1 MISSPRIPVTQT
13 DLNCGKFLPPIN
25 NFTYRLCSTPI
36 VKEIINANDLQVR
49 NVTDEIIIYGES
61 FSNVYNHNEVK
72 FGGYPCT
79 VAYSNQSHIHCRL
92 DLLKEPPM
100 FQLLEISVVV
110 YNLGNAMV
118 DILDFNDKSIVVR
131 PVYISVGPKA
141 GSHAGG
147 TNVAVQGY
155 GLNSQSMTIK
165 IDNKNCEIIQQNYS
179 NIICISP
186 SHANN
191 RNAVVQAYIEEE
203 TQPSFSRHDFSFS
216 YDNMLTPVVND
227 LQQNEI
233 RTHIHM
239 VIVTG
244 KNFGNDSEKLTLKIG
259 NNVICDIHN
268 ITIEGVEEII
278 YCIVSQVEAGS
289 YSLILEHQDNGLADS
304 DTEKQIISLPV
315 TTNMR
320 PSTGSVFG
328 GNTAEI
334 TGHGFCTS
342 GVEVM
347 FDSVAARVLSI
358 THSTIKVIIPPS
370 GGDSDKDVVV
380 TVQCKQI
387 FFQPELNFK
396 YSVAL
401 TPMISSISPANGVG
415 GTSVTLTGRFMADA
429 EVTSLTVGSAPCNVV
444 TNSSTE
450 ISCTLA
456 SHPSG
461 NYPVSLSIGNDGL
474 SNSDVSFQYDF
485 FVSSVSPL
493 ACGFGGGLLMVI
505 DGRGF
510 DENVTVQIC
519 GMNCTIV
526 LNQESQ
532 IQVLVPMKEGFSE
545 SVGNQMCKIRI
556 VQSGTDF
563 EYGQDF
569 VYEVAMT
576 STITGVNPRRG
587 GTAGGVLITIT
598 GTQFMG
604 DSSNTNITINGVECK
619 LKTVDLTLIKCIT
632 GPSPNTS
639 MDTDVVIKFANKGQA
654 IPVNGKF
661 SYVDVW
667 SSIYSWGGT
676 TLPEAGELV
685 FLLVKVCILLW
696 LRFLFPWKLNY

>member
-13 DLNCGKFLPPIN
+13 DLNCGKFLPPVN

-239 VIVTG
+239 VIVIG

-315 TTNMR
+315 TTNMS

-358 THSTIKVIIPPS
+358 THSTIKVIVPPS

-526 LNQESQ
+526 LNQENQ

-563 EYGQDF
+563 EYSQDF

-685 FLLVKVCILLW
+685 FLLVTVCILLW